1 MCFLLGQTKNGF
13 GTQYEYEILLN
24 QGYFPNFLLENASTE
39 AKIRS
44 FVVPNA
50 KNGQGFGFWCA
61 FGSAKLQVVV
71 TNELK
76 VVVVLLYLE
85 YK

>member
-1 MCFLLGQTKNGF
+1 M
-13 GTQYEYEILLN
+13 
-24 QGYFPNFLLENASTE
+24 STE